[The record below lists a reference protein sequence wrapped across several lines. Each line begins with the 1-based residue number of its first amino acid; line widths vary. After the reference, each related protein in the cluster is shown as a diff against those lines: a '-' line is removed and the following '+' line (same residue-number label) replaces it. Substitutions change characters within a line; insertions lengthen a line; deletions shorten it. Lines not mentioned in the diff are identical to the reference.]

1 MRNLA
6 VTIAIA
12 AMSWLAVPA
21 HAAITAAL
29 VPNNQTVTPGTDF
42 DVFFDVTAVGSSFN
56 GFDLVVS
63 WDPARLTLL
72 PTSPTTLQQGCLMT
86 GTCSASCGSTFHRF
100 STAGD
105 SASATSVLLCNGV
118 ALTGPGRLYK
128 LRFRAANVVA
138 ATSIS
143 VRRARFYDAGINV
156 TPVNTTG
163 CNVGIGVTTGVED
176 GVRTAPRLLRVEPNP
191 AHGRVQFRSED
202 DHAGLVTA
210 EVLDLQG
217 RVRHRMAPVWMGA
230 RGGFVWDGR
239 DLDGGRLPAGLY
251 LVRIRRGGSEQTH
264 RVTLLP

>member
-1 MRNLA
+1 MRNL
-6 VTIAIA
+6 TLTLAIA
-12 AMSWLAVPA
+12 AVSWLAVPA
-21 HAAITAAL
+21 QAAVTAAL
-29 VPNNQTVTPGTDF
+29 VPANQTVTPGSDF
-42 DVFFDVTAVGSSFN
+42 DVFFDVTAAGSSFN

-72 PTSPTTLQQGCLMT
+72 PTSPTTAQQGCLMT

-100 STAGD
+100 SSAGD
-105 SASATSVLLCNGV
+105 SAVATSVLLCNGV
-118 ALTGPGRLYK
+118 SLTGPGRLYK

-138 ATSIS
+138 ATAIT
-143 VRRARFYDAGINV
+143 VRRASFYNAGLNV
-156 TPVNTTG
+156 SPVNSAG

-176 GVRTAPRLLRVEPNP
+176 GVRPGLRLQRDEPNP

-202 DHAGLVTA
+202 DHAGLVAA

-217 RVRHRMAPVWMGA
+217 RVRHRMAPVWVGA
-230 RGGFVWDGR
+230 RGGFTWDGR

-251 LVRIRRGGSEQTH
+251 LVRIRRGGSDQTH